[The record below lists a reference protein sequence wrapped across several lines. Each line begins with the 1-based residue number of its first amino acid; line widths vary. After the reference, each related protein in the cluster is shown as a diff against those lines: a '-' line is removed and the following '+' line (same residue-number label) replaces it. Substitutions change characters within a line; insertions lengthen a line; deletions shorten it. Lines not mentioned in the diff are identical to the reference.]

1 MVKFYKKEEYMT
13 LSQAVSQRVRQIL
26 NEKEMTQYRLEQ
38 ISGIT
43 HGTMN
48 SFLNG
53 RYKSCNLTTLV
64 LIIRAFGMTIK
75 EFFDNPI
82 FESEEIIVE

>member
-1 MVKFYKKEEYMT
+1 MT
-13 LSQAVSQRVRQIL
+13 LSEVVSKRVRQIL
-26 NEKEMTQYRLEQ
+26 EDRKMSQYKLEQ

-64 LIIRAFGMTIK
+64 LIIRAFGLTIA
-75 EFFDNPI
+75 EFFDDPM
-82 FESEEIIVE
+82 FESEDVIVE

>member
-1 MVKFYKKEEYMT
+1 MVKFYKKEEHMT
-13 LSQAVSQRVRQIL
+13 LSQAVSQRARQIL

-82 FESEEIIVE
+82 FESQEIIVE

>member
-1 MVKFYKKEEYMT
+1 MILSEAISTKIKNILHERKMSQYK
-13 LSQAVSQRVRQIL
+13 
-26 NEKEMTQYRLEQ
+26 LEQ
-38 ISGIT
+38 ISGVT

-48 SFLNG
+48 SFLNC

-75 EFFDNPI
+75 EFFDDPI
-82 FESEEIIVE
+82 FESKDLIVE

>member
-1 MVKFYKKEEYMT
+1 MVKFYKKEEHMT
-13 LSQAVSQRVRQIL
+13 LSQAVSHRVRQIL

-82 FESEEIIVE
+82 FESQEIIVE